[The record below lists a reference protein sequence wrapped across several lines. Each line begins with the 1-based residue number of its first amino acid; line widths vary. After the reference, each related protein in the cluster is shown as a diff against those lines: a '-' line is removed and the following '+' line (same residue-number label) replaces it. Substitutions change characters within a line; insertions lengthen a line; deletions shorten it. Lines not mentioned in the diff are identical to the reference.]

1 MKHKYIF
8 HLLITLLF
16 TITSCDKL
24 PQNGVLDGS
33 WQLVKMTRIKT
44 MPSPHKA
51 PMVPPLID
59 NGSEMEN
66 YGIYWNVQL
75 DLLMIYT
82 PYVNHNG
89 HTAYTA
95 TRFNHTSNKLSITEA
110 YIHFH
115 DKDSLL
121 IPGTDCLKNVGII
134 NLPEEFEIET
144 LNRKKM
150 ILKSSHYQLEFRKF

>member
-1 MKHKYIF
+1 MLHQCHTDVTLTPLFVF
-8 HLLITLLF
+8 HPHSSISLYLNTF
-16 TITSCDKL
+16 PFL
-24 PQNGVLDGS
+24 PSIPFVF
-33 WQLVKMTRIKT
+33 
-44 MPSPHKA
+44 SP
-51 PMVPPLID
+51 
-59 NGSEMEN
+59 
-66 YGIYWNVQL
+66 L

-115 DKDSLL
+115 NKDSLL
-121 IPGTDCLKNVGII
+121 TPGTDCLKNVGII